1 MIYHPESVQRR
12 LEKLAQYEGDL
23 ADLLPTDLE
32 DYLSDQRSKYAVE
45 RLLLLISETI
55 LDILDHNLAAKHNVV
70 SDNYEEILEHA
81 AARGLLSSDL
91 YAELKGIGG
100 FRNVLAHEYLALR
113 DDAVHAHALKIRN
126 LFPTI
131 RAELERLAYPGT

>member
-1 MIYHPESVQRR
+1 MVYHPESVQRR
-12 LEKLAQYEGDL
+12 LEKLAQYERDL
-23 ADLLPTDLE
+23 SDLLPTDYQE
-32 DYLSDQRSKYAVE
+32 YVADQRSKYAVE

-55 LDILDHNLAAKHNVV
+55 LDILDHTLAAKHNVV

-81 AARGLLSSDL
+81 ASRSVISPDL
-91 YAELKGIGG
+91 YAGLKGIGG

-131 RAELERLAYPGT
+131 RTELEQLA